1 VPVFVRITKHVRS
14 HKTKSLIIKKKR
26 DKISIYHQNAV
37 QQISEEKKKNH
48 ARSLGISHKTP
59 SFDVVFENPKALEPF
74 LQEECIGANPC
85 GAIPS

>member
-1 VPVFVRITKHVRS
+1 MLCSKFQK
-14 HKTKSLIIKKKR
+14 
-26 DKISIYHQNAV
+26 
-37 QQISEEKKKNH
+37 EKKKNL
-48 ARSLGISHKTP
+48 ARSLGMSHKTL

>member
-1 VPVFVRITKHVRS
+1 MLCSKFQ
-14 HKTKSLIIKKKR
+14 KT
-26 DKISIYHQNAV
+26 
-37 QQISEEKKKNH
+37 KKKNL
-48 ARSLGISHKTP
+48 ARSLGISHKTL

>member
-1 VPVFVRITKHVRS
+1 MPVFVRITKHVRS

-26 DKISIYHQNAV
+26 DKISMYHQNAV
-37 QQISEEKKKNH
+37 QQISEDKKKKNL
-48 ARSLGISHKTP
+48 ARSLGISHKTL

-85 GAIPS
+85 